1 MAGHPHLLTTAA
13 ALPHAPGSPPAR
25 STTTAPPPP
34 QATQPTTNLARPPR
48 RTRGSRAGQGRF
60 PCSLRFAPRRRSR
73 SGLWSGHY
81 RSAGPLVRRL
91 SLLCSVRSMRWPYLW
106 QPDPI
111 TDEQVRV
118 LFVLLGRPVLD
129 EELEGFLIVCSRL
142 VDEFGSHRTHE
153 LADIFR
159 TSTTSEGRDVLR
171 QSLRYMNRWVGGLAG
186 YESRFPVTI
195 KPARPAFPL
204 LKIVGIDRIAQ
215 TLFRVLGSH
224 DTVGSPGE
232 PVKQFITRTGRLP
245 GVPRQ
250 VRPVRRSKPRF
261 HWCSYSAWESPSA
274 TREALQILPK
284 WSDCSLRVSIP
295 AAHVSRSAF
304 LTFNGDTDPDNGPL
318 KFVKYFYEP
327 KAQDHESLPGGR
339 LQQDH
344 ESLPG
349 GGLQIGVAGAPRVS
363 VLEEWSER
371 QHKWNIVWRA

>member
-1 MAGHPHLLTTAA
+1 
-13 ALPHAPGSPPAR
+13 
-25 STTTAPPPP
+25 
-34 QATQPTTNLARPPR
+34 
-48 RTRGSRAGQGRF
+48 
-60 PCSLRFAPRRRSR
+60 
-73 SGLWSGHY
+73 
-81 RSAGPLVRRL
+81 
-91 SLLCSVRSMRWPYLW
+91 MRWPYLW

-118 LFVLLGRPVLD
+118 LFTLLGRPVLD

-142 VDEFGSHRTHE
+142 VDEFGGHRTHE

-171 QSLRYMNRWVGGLAG
+171 QSLLYMNRWVGGLAG

-215 TLFRVLGSH
+215 TLFRVLDSH
-224 DTVGSPGE
+224 HAVGSPGE

-295 AAHVSRSAF
+295 AVHVSRSAF

-327 KAQDHESLPGGR
+327 NA
-339 LQQDH
+339 QDH

>member
-1 MAGHPHLLTTAA
+1 MSVARLSGRVAG
-13 ALPHAPGSPPAR
+13 GSAR
-25 STTTAPPPP
+25 LDVAES
-34 QATQPTTNLARPPR
+34 Q
-48 RTRGSRAGQGRF
+48 GQGAGRCVVRTVVRAS
-60 PCSLRFAPRRRSR
+60 PKR
-73 SGLWSGHY
+73 
-81 RSAGPLVRRL
+81 GPLVRRL
-91 SLLCSVRSMRWPYLW
+91 SLLCTVRSMRWPDPW

-111 TDEQVRV
+111 TEEQVRV
-118 LFVLLGRPVLD
+118 LFALLGGSVSN

-142 VDEFGSHRTHE
+142 VDEFGGHRTHE

-159 TSTTSEGRDVLR
+159 TSTSEGRDVLR

-195 KPARPAFPL
+195 VPARPAFPL

-215 TLFRVLGSH
+215 TLFRVLDSH
-224 DTVGSPGE
+224 ATVRSTGE
-232 PVKQFITRTGRLP
+232 PVKQFIARTGRLP

-261 HWCSYSAWESPSA
+261 HWCSYTAWESPSA
-274 TREALQILPK
+274 ARKALQILPQ

-295 AAHVSRSAF
+295 ASHVSRSTF
-304 LTFNGDTDPDNGPL
+304 LTFNGDTDNGDTDNGGRDPNKGRKRPL

-327 KAQDHESLPGGR
+327 VA
-339 LQQDH
+339 QDH

-363 VLEEWSER
+363 VLEEWSKR
-371 QHKWNIVWRA
+371 QHKWNIVRRA

>member
-1 MAGHPHLLTTAA
+1 MP
-13 ALPHAPGSPPAR
+13 
-25 STTTAPPPP
+25 
-34 QATQPTTNLARPPR
+34 
-48 RTRGSRAGQGRF
+48 
-60 PCSLRFAPRRRSR
+60 
-73 SGLWSGHY
+73 
-81 RSAGPLVRRL
+81 
-91 SLLCSVRSMRWPYLW
+91 WPDLW
-106 QPDPI
+106 QSDPI

-118 LFVLLGRPVLD
+118 LSTLLGGSVSD

-142 VDEFGSHRTHE
+142 VDEFGGHRTHE

-159 TSTTSEGRDVLR
+159 TSTTSAGRDVLR

-195 KPARPAFPL
+195 IPARPAFPL
-204 LKIVGIDRIAQ
+204 FKIVGIDRIAV
-215 TLFRVLGSH
+215 TLFRVLDSH
-224 DTVGSPGE
+224 ATAGRPGE
-232 PVKQFITRTGRLP
+232 PVKRFIVRTGRLP

-250 VRPVRRSKPRF
+250 ARPVRRSKPRF

-274 TREALQILPK
+274 TRKALQILPE
-284 WSDCSLRVSIP
+284 WSDCSLRVWIP

-304 LTFNGDTDPDNGPL
+304 IAFNGDTDPDNGHL
-318 KFVKYFYEP
+318 KFVGYFLEP
-327 KAQDHESLPGGR
+327 AAQDHEFPPGGG

-371 QHKWNIVWRA
+371 QHQWNIVWRA